1 MHLCLVI
8 MYMYKESNIIYG
20 NKYAWQ
26 CMSVYWNIFYLGGV
40 HPVEA
45 EHATEEEACPY
56 GVSGVQSRF
65 LCHSNSS
72 TETI

>member
-1 MHLCLVI
+1 MHDTVWLCI
-8 MYMYKESNIIYG
+8 GISSIT
-20 NKYAWQ
+20 
-26 CMSVYWNIFYLGGV
+26 LGGV

-56 GVSGVQSRF
+56 GVSGVQPRF

>member
-1 MHLCLVI
+1 MAISMHDTVCLCI
-8 MYMYKESNIIYG
+8 GISSIT
-20 NKYAWQ
+20 
-26 CMSVYWNIFYLGGV
+26 LGGV